1 MVDHID
7 FAEMNPKH
15 AACVRECTYQSHH
28 IHSTNEGE
36 TGLMGHGNI
45 IQQGAADGNIAVICH
60 CSQHVTLRDSKKEE
74 EVKLSYAFTVGDDV
88 LLCHKVHQHFGGN
101 DSGMTEVNEGQATEE
116 IVHGGVQV
124 RTEPNQCDHAQIPHH
139 RDPIDS

>member
-36 TGLMGHGNI
+36 AGLMGHGNI
-45 IQQGAADGNIAVICH
+45 IQQGATDGNIAVICH
-60 CSQHVTLRDSKKEE
+60 CSQHVTLRGSKKEE
-74 EVKLSYAFTVGDDV
+74 EVKLSYAFRVGDDV
-88 LLCHKVHQHFGGN
+88 LLGHKVHQHFWGD

-124 RTEPNQCDHAQIPHH
+124 RTEPYQCDHAQVPHH
-139 RDPIDS
+139 RDHIDS

>member
-1 MVDHID
+1 MVDHIK

-36 TGLMGHGNI
+36 AGLMGHGNI
-45 IQQGAADGNIAVICH
+45 IQQGATDGNIAVICH
-60 CSQHVTLRDSKKEE
+60 YSQHVTLRGSKKEE
-74 EVKLSYAFTVGDDV
+74 EVKLSYAFRVGDDV
-88 LLCHKVHQHFGGN
+88 LLGHKVHQHFWGD

-124 RTEPNQCDHAQIPHH
+124 RTEPNQCDHAQVPHH
-139 RDPIDS
+139 RDHIDS